1 MSELRSICRTCG
13 KNVTNLQGRATK
25 LFNKSNYHFI
35 SILENITDMYVC
47 KRIKL
52 KYAVYLIDLNDCL
65 ARI

>member
-35 SILENITDMYVC
+35 SILENITDMYVS
-47 KRIKL
+47 RI
-52 KYAVYLIDLNDCL
+52 
-65 ARI
+65 